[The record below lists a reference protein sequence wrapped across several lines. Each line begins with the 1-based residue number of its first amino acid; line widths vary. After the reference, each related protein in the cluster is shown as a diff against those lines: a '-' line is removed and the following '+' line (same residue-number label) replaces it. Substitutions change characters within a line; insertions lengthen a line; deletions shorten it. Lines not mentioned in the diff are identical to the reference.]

1 MTNQT
6 TEQHRL
12 AGAMNKR
19 GLTHRRVAVLLD
31 KPEGTISNWA
41 RGHVPR
47 PDSQQKL
54 VEVLNDAGQDQ
65 NLPELKKED
74 LWN

>member
-6 TEQHRL
+6 TEQHQL
-12 AGAMNKR
+12 AGAMKER

-31 KPEGTISNWA
+31 KSEGTISNWA

-47 PDSQQKL
+47 PSSQQDL
-54 VEVLNDAGQDQ
+54 VNVLNDAGRDQ
-65 NLPELKKED
+65 GLPTLKETD